1 MEYAEWIV
9 SELELI
15 VMMETKTENAEK
27 RKTEKKTE
35 KTENRKQRIRR
46 KTENG
51 IRKTDG
57 VDTALEAEDVCV
69 QSTGV
74 RSDNCHSV

>member
-1 MEYAEWIV
+1 MECAEWIV

-35 KTENRKQRIRR
+35 KTENPEK
-46 KTENG
+46 N
-51 IRKTDG
+51 
-57 VDTALEAEDVCV
+57 
-69 QSTGV
+69 
-74 RSDNCHSV
+74 